1 MKKKNKRLEKRACER
16 YQSLSRENKDKNRR
30 YGRKD
35 IKIYQELK
43 SKNWVSI
50 EKNIS
55 KWEKTL
61 SYDYKK
67 SFFFLK
73 IKKVP
78 LFSLYSSM
86 D

>member
-43 SKNWVSI
+43 SKN
-50 EKNIS
+50 
-55 KWEKTL
+55 
-61 SYDYKK
+61 
-67 SFFFLK
+67 
-73 IKKVP
+73 
-78 LFSLYSSM
+78 
-86 D
+86 